1 MEAKQEISRLEQQ
14 IEANKEN
21 EESLQESREENKED
35 TTRLWKVGESCSMTL
50 HATIVKK
57 DHVSAEIAFNHWPGT
72 KETIPL
78 AMLKAPTWKPGSY
91 VWVPHNKQLREA
103 KIVKLSPGYVT
114 VKFDQTL
121 ENDPAEISLAEL
133 RP

>member
-1 MEAKQEISRLEQQ
+1 MA
-14 IEANKEN
+14 
-21 EESLQESREENKED
+21 
-35 TTRLWKVGESCSMTL
+35 L

-57 DHVSAEIAFNHWPGT
+57 DHVNAEIAFNHWPGT
-72 KETIPL
+72 TEIIPL
-78 AMLKAPTWKPGSY
+78 VMLKAPTWKPGSY

-103 KIVKLSPGYVT
+103 KILKLSPGYVT
-114 VKFDQTL
+114 VRFDQTL